1 MTWEQK
7 FQAIASLLVFKGDA
21 SLHMREPGNWYT
33 SFKGLEIKHKSIL
46 TSIGATGNTPER
58 AVEYTWDNVTK
69 LELDDYLVRG
79 AYTTDRRSFR
89 WNGYMWE
96 DVIEETN
103 S

>member
-33 SFKGLEIKHKSIL
+33 SFKGLEIKSRGTL
-46 TSIGATGNTPER
+46 SSIGAIGTTPEK

-69 LELDDYLVRG
+69 LDSDQYVVRG
-79 AYTTDRRSFR
+79 AYATDRRAFR
-89 WNGYMWE
+89 WNGFMWE
-96 DVIEETN
+96 DVLEETN
-103 S
+103 